1 MLKTSFSAK
10 NSAQHISE
18 KHPTTQILKVHT
30 AQNSITQNRLPVK
43 KMDFSILVNNAQYIL
58 IIGGFIAMSWFLQR
72 VFKPVPV
79 VGTTASILTKIVSFF
94 GFFVGIVLIIT
105 GAAAWKA
112 QAPNIDTYTV
122 ILFIVAGLALMLK
135 PIRDFPWA
143 ALLGLIAGTLS
154 AGVVYFF
161 FTLPATIFGID
172 AIWFYVAIF
181 LIPAVIVYMVFKF
194 IEDVLKLLGLL
205 LASRPV
211 TLIVG
216 AICITQGIL
225 LILGM
230 NLFTILLG

>member
-1 MLKTSFSAK
+1 
-10 NSAQHISE
+10 
-18 KHPTTQILKVHT
+18 
-30 AQNSITQNRLPVK
+30 
-43 KMDFSILVNNAQYIL
+43 MDFSILVNNAQYIL

-72 VFKPVPV
+72 VLKPVPV
-79 VGTTASILTKIVSFF
+79 VGTPLSWLTKLLSLF

-112 QAPNIDTYTV
+112 QAPNIDTYTTV
-122 ILFIVAGLALMLK
+122 LLIVAGLALMLK
-135 PIRDFPWA
+135 PIKDFPWA

-154 AGVVYFF
+154 AGAIYFF
-161 FTLPATIFGID
+161 FTLPETIFGISST
-172 AIWFYVAIF
+172 WFYLAIF

-216 AICITQGIL
+216 AICIAQGIL

-230 NLFTILLG
+230 NLFTILLS